1 MYLPDIFYG
10 VDTYNYYEK
19 SKSIVIDKFSN
30 LNNFDIVKE
39 TRRYE

>member
-1 MYLPDIFYG
+1 MYLPDIFHK
-10 VDTYNYYEK
+10 VDTYNCYGK
-19 SKSIVIDKFSN
+19 SKSIVTDKFSN